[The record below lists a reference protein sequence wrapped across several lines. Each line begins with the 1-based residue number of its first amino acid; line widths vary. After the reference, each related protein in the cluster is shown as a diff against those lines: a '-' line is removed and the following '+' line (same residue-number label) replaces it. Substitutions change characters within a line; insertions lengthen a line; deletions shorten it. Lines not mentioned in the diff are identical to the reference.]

1 MFERLM
7 FLGYVL
13 FAVAQGT
20 LRGLSPLHPSVP
32 HPMTTV
38 IPKPPIRQEA
48 TLEYFRHLDQLDNNL
63 VYRPLASDL
72 TTELY

>member
-13 FAVAQGT
+13 FAVVQGA
-20 LRGLSPLHPSVP
+20 LRGSQIQFP

-48 TLEYFRHLDQLDNNL
+48 TLQYFRHLDQLDNNL
-63 VYRPLASDL
+63 VYRPFASEF
-72 TTELY
+72 TTEMH

>member
-7 FLGYVL
+7 FLGYVI
-13 FAVAQGT
+13 FAVAQGA
-20 LRGLSPLHPSVP
+20 LRGVQVP

-63 VYRPLASDL
+63 VYRPFASEF